1 MSSFDYISAKE
12 FRESLEADYTE
23 LKNCVEAQAW
33 KSVQVLAGSIV
44 ESLLIDYLSS
54 SSNPTRPKKDPL
66 KLDLAEAIA
75 ICREEKVLSDR
86 TADLCSVVKSYRNL
100 IHPGRMLRLGEQAP
114 NKGSATIAL
123 ALIEMIT
130 DDLTKILR
138 ASVGLT
144 AEQILS
150 KIQRDANSLNILQH
164 LLAEV
169 SESQRERLLIEQI
182 PLAHNKAITSANP
195 NPFFEDAFTKEAK
208 LLESAH
214 RITLETMPPESRKR
228 VALEFVRVLRE
239 ADGKSVLNYGKAF
252 FRASDLKF
260 LSKQHIAMVC
270 EHLIGNAP
278 SSHNAESIKYLKGI
292 SKYLESSQVL
302 KWIDPI
308 MRTLV
313 SSSTKEAIKEEV
325 RDYLIV
331 EATSTTSTQVDK
343 AISKR
348 LEEWINHFIDNE
360 ERSSADIIQRIK
372 KDIDDLQIPF

>member
-1 MSSFDYISAKE
+1 MSNFDYISAKE

-44 ESLLIDYLSS
+44 ESLLIDYLASTPSS
-54 SSNPTRPKKDPL
+54 TRPKKDPL
-66 KLDLAEAIA
+66 KFDLAEAIT
-75 ICREEKVLSDR
+75 ICRDEQVLSDR
-86 TADLCSVVKSYRNL
+86 TADLCSVIKSYRNL
-100 IHPGRMLRLGEQAP
+100 IHPGRMIRLGEQAP

-130 DDLTKILR
+130 DDLAKILR

-169 SESQRERLLIEQI
+169 SESQRERLLIEHI
-182 PLAHNKAITSANP
+182 PLAYSKAITSATP
-195 NPFFEDAFTKEAK
+195 NLFFEDAFAKEAK
-208 LLESAH
+208 LLESAY

-228 VALEFVRVLRE
+228 IALEFVRILRE
-239 ADGKSVLNYGKAF
+239 EDGKSVLNYGKAF

-260 LSKQHIAMVC
+260 LSKPNISMVC
-270 EHLIGNAP
+270 EHLIGNSP
-278 SSHNAESIKYLKGI
+278 GSHNAESIKNLGGI
-292 SKYLESSQVL
+292 SKYLEPSQVL

-313 SSSTKEAIKEEV
+313 SSSIKENIKEDV
-325 RDYLIV
+325 RDYLIA
-331 EATSTTSTQVDK
+331 EATNTTASLVDK

-348 LEEWINHFIDNE
+348 LEEWIKHFKDNGE
-360 ERSSADIIQRIK
+360 KDSEAIVQRLK